1 MSLMLNL
8 IISSIGFGYFIY
20 GKKSVEFSFMIAGAI
35 MMIFPYFVREDLL
48 SILLGIVLCAAPIVL
63 KKYYW

>member
-1 MSLMLNL
+1 MLNL

>member
-8 IISSIGFGYFIY
+8 IISSVGLGYFLY
-20 GKKSVEFSFMIAGAI
+20 GKKAVEFSFLIAGII
-35 MMIFPYFVREDLL
+35 MMIFPYFIRNDLL
-48 SILLGIVLCAAPIVL
+48 SILLGIVLFAAPILL